1 MKLFCRILAIILT
14 ITAMTSV
21 VYAANCKLTAT
32 LDRSTYQAGDTVSV
46 TYELEGLDSM
56 DNDGIAAFQM
66 TLYYDTEFLMIKEI
80 RPLGE
85 ISASELSYNAGN
97 GKAVLIYVA
106 GGGSAD
112 PIAGDPLSL
121 FQVVFTVRSSTQQG
135 KTEVRVEDTAFAG
148 IDGTEIQSLQ
158 VSTGST
164 AIQIGDGERPDSGS
178 GSNGGAQH
186 NKPDLSEVETPIAML
201 DGEMVS
207 VNAQSE
213 PEDTATSSGEERQEA
228 PAQANAYVEE
238 QGNPEVLQHPDQ
250 QDVPEQSETKEVQ
263 QPKQDSNGVAV
274 WFAVGLAVAAG
285 VAVVLVVLRQKRRK
299 EQRKDE
305 KEAE

>member
-1 MKLFCRILAIILT
+1 MA
-14 ITAMTSV
+14 SV
-21 VYAANCKLTAT
+21 AYAANCKLTAT
-32 LDRSTYQAGDTVSV
+32 LDKSTYQAGDTVSV
-46 TYELEGLDSM
+46 NYELEGLDSM

-66 TLYYDTEFLMIKEI
+66 TLYYDTEFLMMKEI

-106 GGGSAD
+106 DGGSAD
-112 PIAGDPLSL
+112 PIVGDPLSL
-121 FQVVFTVRSSTQQG
+121 FQVVFTARSSIQRG

-186 NKPDLSEVETPIAML
+186 NEPDLSEVETPIAML

-213 PEDTATSSGEERQEA
+213 PEDAATSSEEERQEA

-238 QGNPEVLQHPDQ
+238 QGNPEVLQHSDQ
-250 QDVPEQSETKEVQ
+250 QDAPEQSETEEIQ

-274 WFAVGLAVAAG
+274 WLAVGLAVSTAG
-285 VAVVLVVLRQKRRK
+285 VAVVLVVLRQKGRK

-305 KEAE
+305 KEE